1 MATETME
8 QMTRGAII
16 QPPSLKISIT
26 VRELILRRVNRPDTG
41 HGLNHILSSAGVQG
55 ALALTVESRFD
66 YNRNI
71 PAHRDGPGFFM
82 ISIRLNDLR
91 FSLLVL
97 MLALFLSGCG
107 QKGPLYMEG
116 HEPPSQR
123 AVAKKR
129 RQEQAKQAEEALKAQ
144 PSAGPR
150 EEMPESDKDNMPALA
165 PSAPN

>member
-1 MATETME
+1 M
-8 QMTRGAII
+8 
-16 QPPSLKISIT
+16 S
-26 VRELILRRVNRPDTG
+26 VDLILSP
-41 HGLNHILSSAGVQG
+41 AGVQR
-55 ALALTVESRFD
+55 ALALTVRSRFD
-66 YNRNI
+66 YNRTI

-82 ISIRLNDLR
+82 ISLRLKALC

-129 RQEQAKQAEEALKAQ
+129 RQEQAKEAQEALQAQ
-144 PSAGPR
+144 PSGGPR
-150 EEMPESDKDNMPALA
+150 EEMPDASDKDNMPALA